1 MKEVV
6 SRKWCEGGGVRGSPR
21 PISMGGAQRIQ
32 PFETHT
38 HANAVSP
45 RRMLTRDLFAVANL
59 LVSFFGQFDRTVA
72 YRNFDSMPTSIN

>member
-38 HANAVSP
+38 HADAVSP
-45 RRMLTRDLFAVANL
+45 RRMLTRDLFAV
-59 LVSFFGQFDRTVA
+59 
-72 YRNFDSMPTSIN
+72 